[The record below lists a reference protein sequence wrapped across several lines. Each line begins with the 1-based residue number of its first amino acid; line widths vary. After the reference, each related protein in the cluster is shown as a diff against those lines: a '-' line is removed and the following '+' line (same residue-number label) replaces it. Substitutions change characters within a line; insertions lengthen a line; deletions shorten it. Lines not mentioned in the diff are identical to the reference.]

1 MKKTIILICAAFLL
15 SACSSKKKETSNEPV
30 YVKDKNGTNVRVPIL
45 IDDLVIGDVHYYPLY
60 GIENYYGVQVRIT
73 NKTSYTIEL
82 FGISFGGMYKNEE
95 YGLSFRAKEETICQN
110 DCKRPKLSF
119 YGEMY
124 FPYSIDLLP
133 EFMRMESIYYHL
145 KEDKKIGL
153 EYSYITKKYRD
164 YSRN

>member
-1 MKKTIILICAAFLL
+1 MRKTIILICAAFLL

-30 YVKDKNGTNVRVPIL
+30 YVKDKNGTSVRIPIL

-73 NKTSYTIEL
+73 NKTNYTIEFL
-82 FGISFGGMYKNEE
+82 KIYFNGTYKNEE
-95 YGLSFRAKEETICQN
+95 YGLSFKAKEETICQ
-110 DCKRPKLSF
+110 DGCKRPKLSF

-133 EFMRMESIYYHL
+133 EFMKMESVYYRLKIDQIYDY
-145 KEDKKIGL
+145 
-153 EYSYITKKYRD
+153 EYTFNTKKYRVIQ
-164 YSRN
+164 